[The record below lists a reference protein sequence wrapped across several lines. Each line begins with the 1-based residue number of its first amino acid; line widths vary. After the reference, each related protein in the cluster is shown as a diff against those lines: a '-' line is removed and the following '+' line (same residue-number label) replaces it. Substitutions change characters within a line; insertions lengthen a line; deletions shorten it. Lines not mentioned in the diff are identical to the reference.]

1 MVAQVQNNTYTPS
14 IARKT
19 KYTFDRVLS
28 SKEMELNFVY
38 VRDFGNKVVYSG
50 YILDFNCNEHT
61 ELFLKNVVVYDF
73 EFTELY
79 KCEYMYIP
87 LTNKNFTMEFN
98 KCHS

>member
-1 MVAQVQNNTYTPS
+1 MVAQVQNNTYIPA

-28 SKEMELNFVY
+28 SKEIELNFVY
-38 VRDFGNKVVYSG
+38 VRDYGNKVIYSG

-61 ELFLKNVVVYDF
+61 ELFLRDVIVYDF
-73 EFTELY
+73 EFIELY
-79 KCEYMYIP
+79 KCDYMYIP

>member
-1 MVAQVQNNTYTPS
+1 MVVQVIDNPHIQQFS
-14 IARKT
+14 RKT

-38 VRDFGNKVVYSG
+38 VRDYGNKVVYSG
-50 YILDFNCNEHT
+50 HILDFNCNEHT
-61 ELFLKNVVVYDF
+61 ELFLRDVIVYDF

-98 KCHS
+98 RCHK